1 MSEEP
6 ATWRCKECGAT
17 WLVSM
22 EDPWCLR
29 CEALRPADERSLT
42 MERDAIYFSHTNRPH
57 GAYQMNATEMKVI
70 AEARRRNA
78 AMSLSQAR
86 EWVRG
91 LSADALSLYAAAWGV
106 L

>member
-1 MSEEP
+1 
-6 ATWRCKECGAT
+6 
-17 WLVSM
+17 
-22 EDPWCLR
+22 
-29 CEALRPADERSLT
+29 
-42 MERDAIYFSHTNRPH
+42 
-57 GAYQMNATEMKVI
+57 MNATEMKVI

-91 LSADALSLYAAAWGV
+91 LSADALALYATAWGV